1 MATLPESTPSLA
13 GSLFELQGDTP
24 PKGSFV
30 ATCIETKDAYG
41 VERKKFQSE
50 QTEKVDL
57 TGFLFGFRDKTGKPF
72 KIASRSMK
80 LSGNPKSAL
89 YQFLTSW
96 LGEPPAYNLDLT
108 TLKSRKVLLSIAHE
122 PSRTRPGVSYARIIS
137 IAPVPEGFE
146 AAPAAPAPKAPAPV
160 PADTEQ
166 DELPF

>member
-1 MATLPESTPSLA
+1 MAILKEPSPSLA

-24 PKGSFV
+24 PKGTYV
-30 ATCIETKDAYG
+30 ATTIATADAYG

-57 TGFLFGFRDKTGKPF
+57 TGFLFGFRDKFGKPF
-72 KIASRSMK
+72 KIASRSMR

-96 LGEPPAYNLDLT
+96 LGEPPAYNLDLAS
-108 TLKSRKVLLSIAHE
+108 LKGRKALLTITHE
-122 PSRTRPGVSYARIIS
+122 PSRSRPGVSYARIIS

-146 AAPAAPAPKAPAPV
+146 SMSAAAPKIPEPV
-160 PADTEQ
+160 SVDAEQ
-166 DELPF
+166 DEIPF